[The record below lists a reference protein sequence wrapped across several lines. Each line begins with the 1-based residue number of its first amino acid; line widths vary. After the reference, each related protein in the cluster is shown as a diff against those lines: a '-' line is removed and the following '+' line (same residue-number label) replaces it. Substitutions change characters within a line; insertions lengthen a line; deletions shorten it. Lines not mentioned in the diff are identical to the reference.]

1 MPFLTISVV
10 QQCCHLTLNQA
21 RDHQCISGR
30 CLGHQHTHIDIVS
43 QLEEEGYPSGKLYL
57 VALQYF
63 FGSFH
68 LFCL

>member
-21 RDHQCISGR
+21 RDHQYISGR
-30 CLGHQHTHIDIVS
+30 CLGHQHTHI
-43 QLEEEGYPSGKLYL
+43 EEEGYPSGKLQL
-57 VALQYF
+57 VALQDF
-63 FGSFH
+63 SGSFH